1 MMHPSQNHD
10 KFADK
15 VIAYNRTLQFR
26 GELPK
31 GFQVMNPFQENPE
44 ILPISET
51 FYKKYYN
58 DSENRKLILGINPGR
73 LGAGATGIPF
83 TDSKRLKAVCG
94 IDLTSVQTHEPSSVF
109 VYDLIEKYGG
119 AQRFY
124 QDFYISSVF
133 PLGFLTQNTK
143 GNWVNA
149 NYYDQKELFEAVKE
163 YIIKH
168 LKQQIELGIRQDA
181 VYVLGK
187 KNAQFLQKIQKEN
200 LLFEKIITVE
210 HPRYIEQYKTK
221 EREKYL
227 EEFLVKLS

>member
-1 MMHPSQNHD
+1 MIYPSQNHD
-10 KFADK
+10 KFADR

-133 PLGFLTQNTK
+133 PLGFLAQNTK

-227 EEFLVKLS
+227 EEFLIKLS